1 MMSAESNI
9 DPHEIEKFQSI
20 ASRWWDR
27 ESEFKPLHE
36 INPLRV
42 SYIERQALGVE
53 GKSILDVGCGG
64 GILAEA
70 LAQQGAQVTGIDMA
84 ELSLKVARLHLHES
98 QLAIDYQLSTVEA
111 FAEHHVAQFD
121 IVTCLEMLEH
131 VPDPASVIASA
142 ARLLKPDG
150 VLFLSTINRNPKA
163 FALAILGAEY
173 ILGMLPRG
181 THEYKKFIKPS
192 EMAAQLRTCGMQVN
206 DISGM
211 SYNPL
216 SKHYSLGRDIDVNY
230 LMTARFDD

>member
-1 MMSAESNI
+1 MSAESNV
-9 DPHEIEKFQSI
+9 DPLEIEKFQSI

-42 SYIERQALGVE
+42 SYIERQAQGVE
-53 GKSILDVGCGG
+53 GKRVLDVGCGG

-70 LAQQGAQVTGIDMA
+70 LAQQGARVTGIDMA
-84 ELSLKVARLHLHES
+84 ELSLKVAKLHLHES
-98 QLAIDYQLSTVEA
+98 ALEIDYQLSTVEA
-111 FAEHHVAQFD
+111 FAEHHAAQFD
-121 IVTCLEMLEH
+121 IVTCLELLEH
-131 VPDPASVIASA
+131 VPDPASVITSA
-142 ARLLKPDG
+142 AHLLKPGG
-150 VLFLSTINRNPKA
+150 VMFLSTINRNPKA

-173 ILGMLPRG
+173 ILRMLPRG

-192 EMAAQLRTCGMQVN
+192 EIAAQLRACDMQVN

-216 SKHYSLGRDIDVNY
+216 SKRYSLGRDIDVNY
-230 LMTARFDD
+230 LLTARFDD

>member
-1 MMSAESNI
+1 MSVETNVDPLEI
-9 DPHEIEKFQSI
+9 DKFQSI

-27 ESEFKPLHE
+27 ESEFKPLHD

-42 SYIERQALGVE
+42 DYIEKQAAGIA
-53 GKSILDVGCGG
+53 GKKILDVGCGG

-70 LAQQGAQVTGIDMA
+70 LAHKGAQVTGIDMA
-84 ELSLKVARLHLHES
+84 DLSLKVAKLHLHES
-98 QLAIDYQLSTVEA
+98 KLDIDYQLSTVED
-111 FAEHHVAQFD
+111 FADNNEARFD

-131 VPDPASVIASA
+131 VPDPASIIASA
-142 ARLLKPDG
+142 SRMLKADG
-150 VLFLSTINRNPKA
+150 VLLLSTLNRNPKS

-173 ILGMLPRG
+173 ILRMLPRG

-192 EMAAQLRTCGMQVN
+192 EMAAVLRANGLRLCDTT
-206 DISGM
+206 GM

-216 SKHYSLGRDIDVNY
+216 TKNYSLGRDLDVNY

>member
-1 MMSAESNI
+1 MSAESNV
-9 DPHEIEKFQSI
+9 DPLEIEKFQSI

-42 SYIERQALGVE
+42 SYIERQAQGVE
-53 GKSILDVGCGG
+53 GKRVLDVGCGG

-70 LAQQGAQVTGIDMA
+70 LARQGARVTGIDMA
-84 ELSLKVARLHLHES
+84 ELSLKVAKLHLHES
-98 QLAIDYQLSTVEA
+98 ALEIDYQLSTVEA
-111 FAEHHVAQFD
+111 FAEHHAAQFD
-121 IVTCLEMLEH
+121 IVTCLELLEH
-131 VPDPASVIASA
+131 VPDPASVITSA
-142 ARLLKPDG
+142 AHLLKPGG
-150 VLFLSTINRNPKA
+150 VMFLSTINRNPKA

-173 ILGMLPRG
+173 ILRMLPRG

-192 EMAAQLRTCGMQVN
+192 EIAAQLRACDMQVN

-216 SKHYSLGRDIDVNY
+216 SKRYSLGRDIDVNY
-230 LMTARFDD
+230 LLTARFDD

>member
-1 MMSAESNI
+1 MSVEPNVDPVEI
-9 DPHEIEKFQSI
+9 DKFQSI

-36 INPLRV
+36 INPLRL
-42 SYIERQALGVE
+42 SYIERQAQGLE
-53 GKSILDVGCGG
+53 GKRILDIGCGG

-70 LAQQGAQVTGIDMA
+70 LAQKGARVTGIDMA
-84 ELSLKVARLHLHES
+84 ELSLKVARMHLHES
-98 QLAIDYQLSTVEA
+98 ALEIDYQLSTVEA
-111 FAEHHVAQFD
+111 FAEHNEAQFD

-131 VPDPASVIASA
+131 VPDPASIITSASH
-142 ARLLKPDG
+142 LLKPDG
-150 VLFLSTINRNPKA
+150 VLFLSTINRNPKS

-173 ILGMLPRG
+173 ILRMLPRG

-192 EMAAQLRTCGMQVN
+192 EMATQLRVCGMRVS

-216 SKHYSLGRDIDVNY
+216 GKHYSLGRDIDVNY